1 MSDRLGIMGKVLMDA
16 KAEGRTALISY
27 LPVGYPSVE
36 GSLEAMRVVSEHA
49 DIIEI
54 GMPYSDPMMD
64 GVAIQ
69 YATTKAL
76 ELGVRTTD
84 IFKATEAVR
93 AAGKTPAV
101 MIYWNLVEHYG
112 VDAFAR
118 DLANAGGA
126 GLITPDLIPDEA
138 DEWIE
143 ASDKYGLDRIFL
155 IAPSSTDERI
165 AMTMDACRGWVYATS
180 VMGVTG
186 TRSETSSAA
195 PVIVERAR
203 KIRSDL
209 PVCVGLGIS
218 NGQQAHETGQYADA
232 AIVGSALVKC
242 MIEAEGTDQQL
253 GRLAEVAED
262 LGRGVRN

>member
-1 MSDRLGIMGKVLMDA
+1 MSDRLGIMGKGLMEA
-16 KAEGRTALISY
+16 KADNRTARIGY
-27 LPVGYPSVE
+27 LPIGYPSVE
-36 GSLEAMRVVSEHA
+36 GSLDAMRTVAEHA

-64 GVAIQ
+64 GLAIQ

-76 ELGVRTTD
+76 ASGVRTTD

-93 AAGKTPAV
+93 SAGKTPAV
-101 MIYWNLVEHYG
+101 MIYWNLVERYG
-112 VDAFAR
+112 VKAFAR

-138 DEWIE
+138 DEWVE
-143 ASDKYGLDRIFL
+143 ASDEYGLDRVFL

-186 TRSETSSAA
+186 ARTETSSAA

-203 KIRSDL
+203 KIRNDL

-218 NGQQAHETGQYADA
+218 NGKQAHETGKYADA

-242 MIEAEGTDQQL
+242 LIDAEGSDQPL
-253 GRLAEVAED
+253 GKLPEVAAD
-262 LGRGVRN
+262 LGEGVKN